1 MSLFKRH
8 ARSPRNQGGV
18 LTQGGGEHVKNSVPI
33 PRGVHAARQKHA
45 PCVESVLKLRVI
57 TTYGI
62 SKGVNPPRS
71 PKLCMYFKNV
81 CTCNIL
87 LLHIRY
93 SFTLFGL

>member
-1 MSLFKRH
+1 MNVPSTEHTQFANECVGR
-8 ARSPRNQGGV
+8 
-18 LTQGGGEHVKNSVPI
+18 LTKELDFLVF
-33 PRGVHAARQKHA
+33 
-45 PCVESVLKLRVI
+45 
-57 TTYGI
+57 
-62 SKGVNPPRS
+62 KGVNPPRS

>member
-1 MSLFKRH
+1 M
-8 ARSPRNQGGV
+8 
-18 LTQGGGEHVKNSVPI
+18 
-33 PRGVHAARQKHA
+33 
-45 PCVESVLKLRVI
+45 VLKVSGHSVDFLVF
-57 TTYGI
+57 YGI

>member
-1 MSLFKRH
+1 MNVPSTERTRFANECVGR
-8 ARSPRNQGGV
+8 
-18 LTQGGGEHVKNSVPI
+18 LTEELDFLVF
-33 PRGVHAARQKHA
+33 
-45 PCVESVLKLRVI
+45 
-57 TTYGI
+57 YGI